1 MEKDYTTTRGKPKPK
16 PTASHG
22 GHDPVSKS
30 DLMSSAKVLAGAAK
44 SALAHES
51 DKVDKAQV
59 AGAAAD
65 LLSAAKQYG
74 KLEEKSFG
82 KYFDKAEGC
91 LHNYHSSHSASPT
104 AAASPSAG
112 AHHGGYASH
121 GGEGKHGHSS
131 SGGGYGE
138 YVKLAQGFLKK
149 PDHDGGDGGHSSGGD
164 YIKLAQGFL
173 KKDDH
178 GDGGHG
184 HSSGGAGD
192 YIKLAQGFLKKH

>member
-1 MEKDYTTTRGKPKPK
+1 
-16 PTASHG
+16 
-22 GHDPVSKS
+22 
-30 DLMSSAKVLAGAAK
+30 MSSAKVLAGAAK

-59 AGAAAD
+59 AGATAD
-65 LLSAAKQYG
+65 LLSAAKHYG

-82 KYFDKAEGC
+82 KYFDKAEGY
-91 LHNYHSSHSASPT
+91 LHNYHSSHSA
-104 AAASPSAG
+104 AD
-112 AHHGGYASH
+112 ASH
-121 GGEGKHGHSS
+121 GGEEKHGHSG

-149 PDHDGGDGGHSSGGD
+149 EDHDQGHGGHSSGGGGGAGD

-192 YIKLAQGFLKKH
+192 YIKLAQGLLKKH

>member
-1 MEKDYTTTRGKPKPK
+1 MEEDYTTTRGKPKTK
-16 PTASHG
+16 PTTASHG

-59 AGAAAD
+59 AGATAD
-65 LLSAAKQYG
+65 LLSAAKHYG

-82 KYFDKAEGC
+82 KYFDKAEGY
-91 LHNYHSSHSASPT
+91 LHNYHSSHSA
-104 AAASPSAG
+104 AD
-112 AHHGGYASH
+112 ASH
-121 GGEGKHGHSS
+121 GGEEKHGHSG

-149 PDHDGGDGGHSSGGD
+149 EDHDQGHGGHSSGGGGGAGD

-192 YIKLAQGFLKKH
+192 YIKLAQGLLKKH